1 MLAAKLYGKE
11 DLRLVECPVPDIR
24 EDEILLRVKAAA
36 VCGTDLRMIQ
46 NGSNG
51 IDGNHPR
58 TLGHEISGIIEK
70 KGSLVSGYEEG
81 MHICVAPNMGCGI
94 CDHCIEGN
102 THLCSQY
109 QAF

>member
-11 DLRLVECPVPDIR
+11 DLRLVECPVPDIQ

-46 NGSNG
+46 NGSKG
-51 IDGNHPR
+51 IDEQSPR

-70 KGSLVSGYEEG
+70 KGSMVKGTKW
-81 MHICVAPNMGCGI
+81 V
-94 CDHCIEGN
+94 CISV
-102 THLCSQY
+102 LPLIWDVV
-109 QAF
+109 FVIIV